1 MWGDCLFLFCSGSR
15 FSFLKHFLFSL
26 FSFILCAS
34 CQDVLLG
41 LLNSFQHRL
50 LTCPLGHGHIQT
62 LYFSTRSLFT
72 SVVFITD
79 GMNIC
84 VCEAAALHSFTATL
98 TLIIRIFILPMN
110 HVTAHM
116 WKRFVVTM
124 NTQVTITGLLPPRT
138 IHVLPDC
145 VYLVFPTLF
154 LQSASSVVHNSILE
168 NLKCQSGSFKV
179 SVLHFLSLRMDDS
192 SNCLVN
198 FFFWFKNMCLAVC
211 LPRGRNC
218 VELLNGSYG
227 RTWCRSCSQR
237 SPWMPKQDLCDTTA
251 GFLKHIDGWAGHTL
265 KQQLFF

>member
-15 FSFLKHFLFSL
+15 FSFLKHFFFSL
-26 FSFILCAS
+26 FSFILCAP

-62 LYFSTRSLFT
+62 LYFSTRSLFR

-116 WKRFVVTM
+116 WKRF
-124 NTQVTITGLLPPRT
+124 ITGLLPPRT

-154 LQSASSVVHNSILE
+154 LQSASSVVHNLFQE
-168 NLKCQSGSFKV
+168 NLKCQSGSFEV

-192 SNCLVN
+192 SNCVVN
-198 FFFWFKNMCLAVC
+198 FFLDLKICAWPSVYPEEETVWSSSTDHTAELDADLVHYGAPECPNRTCVIPLLAFWSISMDEQVIL
-211 LPRGRNC
+211 
-218 VELLNGSYG
+218 
-227 RTWCRSCSQR
+227 
-237 SPWMPKQDLCDTTA
+237 
-251 GFLKHIDGWAGHTL
+251 
-265 KQQLFF
+265 